1 MQTVFKGQAL
11 HLISLML
18 LLAGV
23 IALADGSVLTGQF
36 LGIST
41 VSWLIV
47 AIAVPIAHQVYVWF
61 VWRAELHHAWIS
73 HWFGKKSFYYYA
85 VGFSILLISRLLS
98 IVALA
103 FANRNTLPLDP
114 TLSTGLAL
122 AISLPALYLL
132 WSVYRYFGFQRAF
145 GIDHFDPR
153 YRAEPLVKEGIFRFS
168 DNGMYVFGFLV
179 LWIPGLLWLSQAALL
194 AALFNH
200 LYIWVH
206 YYATERPDIDF
217 IYGPAVKGRS
227 HGSTGKT
234 SQHEN

>member
-1 MQTVFKGQAL
+1 MFKGQAL
-11 HLISLML
+11 HWISLTL

-23 IALADGSVLTGQF
+23 IALADRAVLDGQF
-36 LGIST
+36 LGLST
-41 VSWLIV
+41 SCWLIV
-47 AIAVPIAHQVYVWF
+47 AIIVPIAHQVYVWF
-61 VWRAELHHAWIS
+61 VWRAELHHAWIT
-73 HWFGKKSFYYYA
+73 HWLGNKSFYYYA

-98 IVALA
+98 IIALA
-103 FANRNTLPLDP
+103 VANQNTLPLDP
-114 TLSTGLAL
+114 TLATGLAL
-122 AISLPALYLL
+122 AISLPVLYLL

-153 YRAEPLVKEGIFRFS
+153 YRAEPLVKEGIFRFT

-179 LWIPGLLWLSQAALL
+179 LWIPGLLGLSQAALL

-200 LYIWVH
+200 LYIGVH

-227 HGSTGKT
+227 HSSTGQT